1 MTVTQM
7 EYLIAVD
14 TYRNFAS
21 AAKHCYVTQPT
32 LSMQIKKVEE
42 ELNVL
47 IFDRSKKPVLTTDVG
62 RQIIAQARIAV
73 NETNRIFELINN
85 QKDEIKG
92 ELRIG
97 IIPTISPYLLP
108 LFIADFMHKYPGIDL
123 IIDEL
128 VSEQIIQKLN
138 NDTLDAAILVT
149 PINEAS
155 IVELPLFYERFL
167 LYISE
172 KHPLMKRNKIDYS
185 DIDTSDIWLLKE
197 GNCFRN
203 QVINMCGDHFTH
215 KRHQLR
221 FEGSS
226 LETIKRI
233 VDSQYGFTIMPELS
247 TLEMTEDQK
256 HKIRSFPSPEP
267 VREVSLIV
275 RRSFMK
281 RKLLTLLQEEIIA
294 HIPKTILKNDKSTI
308 ISWRS

>member
-14 TYRNFAS
+14 TYRNFAE

-42 ELNVL
+42 ELNILV
-47 IFDRSKKPVLTTDVG
+47 FDRSKKPVLTTDVG

-73 NETNRIFELINN
+73 NETNRIYELINN
-85 QKDEIKG
+85 QKDDISG

-97 IIPTISPYLLP
+97 IIPTLSPYLLP
-108 LFIADFMHKYPGIDL
+108 LFISDFMHKYPKVDL
-123 IIDEL
+123 IIDEM

-138 NDTLDAAILVT
+138 NDTIDAAILVT

-155 IVELPLFYERFL
+155 IVEIPLFYERFF

-172 KHPLMKRNKIDYS
+172 KHPLMKRNKIEYS

-215 KRHQLR
+215 KRHQLK
-221 FEGSS
+221 FEGGS

-233 VDSQYGFTIMPELS
+233 VDSQYGFTIIPELA
-247 TLEMTEDQK
+247 TIELTDLQK
-256 HKIRSFPSPEP
+256 QKIKPFPSPEP
-267 VREVSLIV
+267 VREVSLVV

-281 RKLLTLLQEEIIA
+281 RKLLNLLQEEILA
-294 HIPKTILKNDKSTI
+294 HIPKTIMENDNSQV